1 VVAPVGTT
9 ATIDPELQLEIVAEV
24 PLNFTVPCVEPKFA
38 PVIVTDA
45 PIAPDV
51 GERPV
56 TVGVART
63 VNGLPL
69 VETPLAVTTALPVVA
84 PDGTIATIDEAL
96 QLVIEEAGVKLNC
109 TVPVPCDDPKFV
121 PVSVTDVPTAP
132 DVGNKLASVGVA
144 STVNDEPLLATLLTV
159 TTTLPVVAPDGT
171 TATIDVALQLVIE
184 VTAVVL
190 NFTVLVP

>member
-1 VVAPVGTT
+1 
-9 ATIDPELQLEIVAEV
+9 
-24 PLNFTVPCVEPKFA
+24 LNFTVPCVEPNSHL
-38 PVIVTDA
+38 IVTDA

-96 QLVIEEAGVKLNC
+96 QLVIEEAGV
-109 TVPVPCDDPKFV
+109 
-121 PVSVTDVPTAP
+121 S
-132 DVGNKLASVGVA
+132 
-144 STVNDEPLLATLLTV
+144 
-159 TTTLPVVAPDGT
+159 
-171 TATIDVALQLVIE
+171 
-184 VTAVVL
+184 
-190 NFTVLVP
+190 

>member
-1 VVAPVGTT
+1 MVAPVGTT

-69 VETPLAVTTALPVVA
+69 VETP
-84 PDGTIATIDEAL
+84 DGTIATIDVLL